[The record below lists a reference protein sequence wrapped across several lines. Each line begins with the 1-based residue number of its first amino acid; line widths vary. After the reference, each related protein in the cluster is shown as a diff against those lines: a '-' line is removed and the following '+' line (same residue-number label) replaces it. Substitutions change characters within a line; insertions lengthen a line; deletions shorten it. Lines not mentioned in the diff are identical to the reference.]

1 MREIFERVEDNSSTF
16 YEVDMD
22 AGEFKEGNPWLLVFF

>member
-16 YEVDMD
+16 YEVEIRVMKCRMD
-22 AGEFKEGNPWLLVFF
+22 LKSF